1 MPIFAALSTTT
12 RAGSLLSRVALVV
25 AVPGRRAI
33 APCHHQQQTHRLHH
47 SIIRSTS
54 NNSTNNNSN
63 TNART
68 AVERA
73 TGTLQPPLL
82 RAATKNM
89 ATTTA
94 APPPA
99 APSDESTILDA
110 KDDAYGGV
118 IVDDARLPSD
128 PAEFE
133 ARLALSLQQWKRR
146 GVRGVWLKLPPAL
159 ASHVGPAVGAHGFGF
174 HHAEPGYVMLT
185 RWLPLDEGVE
195 SGLPPNASHQVGV
208 GALVVDARRGLVLA
222 VQERTGPLRGKG
234 VWKLPTGLV
243 HAGED
248 LHTAAEREVE
258 EETGVRARF
267 AGVLAVRQAH
277 GFAFGKSDL
286 FFLCALVADDDG
298 DDGEG
303 KAAADK
309 AGGDVAAA
317 ADPQEH
323 DHDHNHPVFGP
334 PQPLVACE
342 REIERAAWL
351 TVDAYESEQGR
362 FNGHLPLYSTL
373 LGRSVA
379 YARAAARGF
388 EDRARAGAEQSPS
401 LCSAAA
407 AVSAAVE
414 VANRMGMRGEV
425 LDGGI
430 WKPRTD
436 LLLWV
441 GDGDREEEQEVAGAG
456 GGAAAAADAVPGAG
470 GSGAKL

>member
-1 MPIFAALSTTT
+1 MRALSRCALSTTT
-12 RAGSLLSRVALVV
+12 TTCLNLSLRRVALVV
-25 AVPGRRAI
+25 AVPRRLD
-33 APCHHQQQTHRLHH
+33 PCHNPGRHLH
-47 SIIRSTS
+47 IIRGS
-54 NNSTNNNSN
+54 NNNINSN
-63 TNART
+63 GGNGSRT
-68 AVERA
+68 AAAAIDRTTALV
-73 TGTLQPPLL
+73 
-82 RAATKNM
+82 RAAAAANANAATM
-89 ATTTA
+89 ATTATT
-94 APPPA
+94 
-99 APSDESTILDA
+99 SDDPTSTLLAA
-110 KDDAYGGV
+110 KDDAYEGV
-118 IVDDARLPSD
+118 IIDETRLPQD

-133 ARLALSLQQWKRR
+133 DRLAASLSHWKQR

-159 ASHVGPAVGAHGFGF
+159 ASHVSPAISQHGFGY

-222 VQERTGPLRGKG
+222 VQERTGPLKGKN

-258 EETGVRARF
+258 EETGVKARF

-298 DDGEG
+298 SVEGGE
-303 KAAADK
+303 
-309 AGGDVAAA
+309 VAAA
-317 ADPQEH
+317 AAKASSVAAEDDDPSEH
-323 DHDHNHPVFGP
+323 NHNHNHPVFGP

-351 TVDAYESEQGR
+351 TVDAYEREQSR
-362 FNGHLPLYSTL
+362 FNGHLPLYSRL
-373 LGRSVA
+373 LGRSVRF
-379 YARAAARGF
+379 ARAAVAAF
-388 EDRARAGAEQSPS
+388 EERAAGGAGTNDDADSSPS
-401 LCSAAA
+401 A
-407 AVSAAVE
+407 AVSAAV
-414 VANRMGMRGEV
+414 AAASRMGMRGQV

-436 LLLWV
+436 LLLW
-441 GDGDREEEQEVAGAG
+441 GGGGGEEEDEEEDEAG
-456 GGAAAAADAVPGAG
+456 GGAGRAADAG
-470 GSGAKL
+470 GGAKL